1 MPHTTDSP
9 TPASRTA
16 VSEPVTPPIAFTFN
30 GPIAPGQ
37 VDWAREAF
45 TRVLAHAHEPV
56 LYVHA
61 TLTQQP
67 VPAVSVRVDLNG
79 RPVHAHARAASL
91 HEAISMTADRVTSR
105 LQRIARDWESRRG
118 HHPHGA
124 RPAN

>member
-1 MPHTTDSP
+1 MPHTTESP
-9 TPASRTA
+9 APGVEESAPAA
-16 VSEPVTPPIAFTFN
+16 PPLTFTFN
-30 GPIAPGQ
+30 GEVQPGQ

-61 TLTQQP
+61 TLTQHP
-67 VPAVSVRVDLNG
+67 VPAVSVRVDVNG

-91 HEAISMTADRVTSR
+91 HEAIGLTADRIAVR

-118 HHPHGA
+118 RHPRGVRRA
-124 RPAN
+124 D